1 MFTTTVVT
9 SQEGATPGGRVR
21 GSDIIVEMLIEY
33 GVENV
38 FGVSGDTSV
47 SLYESLYERRDRIT
61 HVLCRD
67 ERSASFAADAYA
79 RLTFK
84 PGVCESPSG
93 AGALYTVPGVA
104 EANASSVPVIALTSG
119 IDLASEGKGTITE
132 LDHHVLYKSI
142 TKWSHFVKR
151 YDKIPDALRRAFRVA
166 TTGRPG
172 AVHVAFPQ
180 EVLNSEV
187 PCGERDIYAEPACR
201 GYPSYRGRAERA
213 LIDRA
218 AGLLLACDRPVIV
231 AGGGVINARAWN
243 ELAAVAEL
251 LSAPVGTTITGKG
264 AIPEDHPLAIGVVG
278 DNGYRDYA
286 NRLVAE
292 ADLLFYIGCKTGSV
306 TTIKWTLPDPH
317 RAPRVIHLD
326 IDPQLIG
333 NNYPTDVGL
342 VGDAQLVLG
351 DLAAVLSALRPAVRE
366 GVTEA
371 IASSRAE
378 WWESVAGK
386 AASDQTPLKPHRVM
400 AALARVLP
408 EDAVVIADAGTPT
421 PYIAAYYDVRR
432 PGRNVVIP
440 RAYGGLG
447 YAIPATIGAKI
458 GRPEQLVVG
467 LCGDGSFG
475 MCAGELETLARL
487 GLPVVIVNFNNS
499 CFGWIKAIQSIHSG
513 GRYLGVDFSAIDH
526 SAVARAFGLD
536 GIRVE
541 RASDL
546 EGALE
551 AAVRSGRPTLV
562 DVLTESEE
570 VDLPQVRSWRDAAER
585 RTVPRDG
592 GIALSE
598 VGAHAPDRVDIIT
611 AGGGA

>member
-1 MFTTTVVT
+1 M
-9 SQEGATPGGRVR
+9 GGRVR

-33 GVENV
+33 GVEHV
-38 FGVSGDTSV
+38 FGVSGDTSI
-47 SLYESLYERRDRIT
+47 SLYESLYQRRDRIT

-79 RLTFK
+79 RLAFR

-93 AGALYTVPGVA
+93 AGALYTVPGIA
-104 EANASSVPVIALTSG
+104 EANGSSVPVIALTSG

-187 PCGERDIYAEPACR
+187 PGGERDIYAEAACR
-201 GYPSYRGRAERA
+201 GYPTYRGRAERS
-213 LIDRA
+213 LLEQA
-218 AGLLLACDRPVIV
+218 ASLLLAAERPVII
-231 AGGGVINARAWN
+231 AGGGVINARAWD
-243 ELAAVAEL
+243 ELVVLAEM

-264 AIPEDHPLAIGVVG
+264 AIPENHPLAIGVVG

-286 NRLVAE
+286 NRLVSE

-317 RAPRVIHLD
+317 SAPRVIHLD

-342 VGDAQLVLG
+342 VGDAQLILA
-351 DLAAVLSALRPAVRE
+351 DLVAVVGARDPQAHA
-366 GVTEA
+366 GVTER
-371 IASSRAE
+371 IASLRAE
-378 WWESVAGK
+378 WWASVADK
-386 AASDQTPLKPHRVM
+386 AASDQVPLKPHRVM
-400 AALARVLP
+400 AALSSVLP
-408 EDAVVIADAGTPT
+408 EDAIVIADAGTPT
-421 PYIAAYYDVRR
+421 PYTAAYYDVRR
-432 PGRNVVIP
+432 PGRHVIIP

-447 YAIPATIGAKI
+447 YAIPATIGATI
-458 GRPEQLVVG
+458 ARPDQPVVA
-467 LCGDGSFG
+467 LSGDGSFG

-513 GRYLGVDFSAIDH
+513 GRYLGVDFSTVDH
-526 SAVARAFGLD
+526 GAVARAFGMD
-536 GIRVE
+536 GVRVE

-546 EGALE
+546 EGVLE
-551 AAVRSGRPTLV
+551 AAIRSGRPTLV
-562 DVLTESEE
+562 DVPTESEE
-570 VDLPQVRSWRDAAER
+570 KDLPQVHTWRAAAER
-585 RTVPRDG
+585 
-592 GIALSE
+592 A
-598 VGAHAPDRVDIIT
+598 A

>member
-1 MFTTTVVT
+1 M
-9 SQEGATPGGRVR
+9 R
-21 GSDIIVEMLIEY
+21 GSDIIVQMLIEY
-33 GVENV
+33 DVEHV
-38 FGVSGDTSV
+38 FGVSGDSSI
-47 SLYESLYERRDRIT
+47 SLYESLYEHRDRIT

-79 RLTFK
+79 RLSFK

-104 EANASSVPVIALTSG
+104 EANASSVPVIAFTSG

-151 YDKIPDALRRAFRVA
+151 YDRIPDALRRAFRVA

-187 PCGERDIYAEPACR
+187 PGGERDIYAEAACR
-201 GYPSYRGRAERA
+201 GYPAYRGRAERS
-213 LIDRA
+213 LLEQA
-218 AGLLLACDRPVIV
+218 ADLLLAAERPVII
-231 AGGGVINARAWN
+231 AGGGVINARAWDALIA
-243 ELAAVAEL
+243 LAEM
-251 LSAPVGTTITGKG
+251 LSAPVGTSITGKG

-286 NRLVAE
+286 NRMVAE

-306 TTIKWTLPDPH
+306 TTIKWSLPDP
-317 RAPRVIHLD
+317 RNAPRVIHLD

-342 VGDAQLVLG
+342 VGDAQLILA
-351 DLAAVLSALRPAVRE
+351 DLAVVVGARE
-366 GVTEA
+366 PEAHVGVAER
-371 IASSRAE
+371 IASLRAE
-378 WWESVAGK
+378 WWASVAEK
-386 AASDQTPLKPHRVM
+386 AARDQVPLKPHRVM
-400 AALARVLP
+400 AALSRVLP
-408 EDAVVIADAGTPT
+408 DDAIVIADAGTPT
-421 PYIAAYYDVRR
+421 PYTAAYYDVRR
-432 PGRNVVIP
+432 PGRHVIIP

-458 GRPEQLVVG
+458 ARPDQLVVG
-467 LCGDGSFG
+467 LSGDGSFG

-487 GLPVVIVNFNNS
+487 GLPVLIVNFNNS

-513 GRYLGVDFSAIDH
+513 GRYLGVDFSTIDH
-526 SAVARAFGLD
+526 GAVARAFGMD
-536 GIRVE
+536 GVRVE

-562 DVLTESEE
+562 DILTESEE
-570 VDLPQVRSWRDAAER
+570 KDLPQVRTWRAAAER
-585 RTVPRDG
+585 AAGRPLGTASGDASAV
-592 GIALSE
+592 
-598 VGAHAPDRVDIIT
+598 APDPVGIIT
-611 AGGGA
+611 VGGGA

>member
-1 MFTTTVVT
+1 M
-9 SQEGATPGGRVR
+9 R

-33 GVENV
+33 DVKHV
-38 FGVSGDTSV
+38 FGVSGDTSIK
-47 SLYESLYERRDRIT
+47 LYESLYENRDRIT

-79 RLTFK
+79 RLSFK

-132 LDHHVLYKSI
+132 LDHHVVYKSI

-187 PCGERDIYAEPACR
+187 PEGGRDIYAEAACR
-201 GYPSYRGRAERA
+201 GYPTYRGRAERSLLEQAAA
-213 LIDRA
+213 LLIA
-218 AGLLLACDRPVIV
+218 AERPVVI
-231 AGGGVINARAWN
+231 AGGGVINARAWG
-243 ELAAVAEL
+243 ELIALAER

-292 ADLLFYIGCKTGSV
+292 ADLIFYIGCKTGSV
-306 TTIKWTLPDPH
+306 TTIKWSLPDP
-317 RAPRVIHLD
+317 RNAPRVIHLD

-342 VGDAQLVLG
+342 VGDAQLILADLIAVLG
-351 DLAAVLSALRPAVRE
+351 PGGSGGSRGSQAGA
-366 GVTEA
+366 GVA
-371 IASSRAE
+371 GRIASLRAE
-378 WWESVAGK
+378 WWASVADK

-400 AALARVLP
+400 AALSRVLP
-408 EDAVVIADAGTPT
+408 DDAIVIADAGTPT
-421 PYIAAYYDVRR
+421 PYTAAYYDVRR
-432 PGRNVVIP
+432 AGRHVIIS

-458 GRPEQLVVG
+458 ARPDQLVVG
-467 LCGDGSFG
+467 LSGDGSFG

-513 GRYLGVDFSAIDH
+513 GRYFGVDFSTIDH
-526 SAVARAFGLD
+526 GAVARAFGMD
-536 GIRVE
+536 GTRVE

-546 EGALE
+546 EDTLE
-551 AAVRSGRPTLV
+551 AAIRSGRPTLI

-570 VDLPQVRSWRDAAER
+570 KDLPQVRTWRAAAEQAAAR
-585 RTVPRDG
+585 SQGPGSGDG
-592 GIALSE
+592 YSAAS
-598 VGAHAPDRVDIIT
+598 DR
-611 AGGGA
+611 GGVIVAEGGS

>member
-1 MFTTTVVT
+1 
-9 SQEGATPGGRVR
+9 
-21 GSDIIVEMLIEY
+21 MLIEY
-33 GVENV
+33 GVEHV
-38 FGVSGDTSV
+38 FGVSGDTSIK
-47 SLYESLYERRDRIT
+47 LYESLYDRRDRIT

-79 RLTFK
+79 RLAFK

-93 AGALYTVPGVA
+93 AGALYTVPGIA
-104 EANASSVPVIALTSG
+104 EANASSVPVIAFTSG

-187 PCGERDIYAEPACR
+187 PGGERDIYAEAACR
-201 GYPSYRGRAERA
+201 GYPTYRGRAERS
-213 LIDRA
+213 LLEQA
-218 AGLLLACDRPVIV
+218 AGLLLAVERPVII

-243 ELAAVAEL
+243 ELVVLAEM

-264 AIPEDHPLAIGVVG
+264 AIAENHPLAIGVVG

-306 TTIKWTLPDPH
+306 TTIKWTLPDP
-317 RAPRVIHLD
+317 RNAPVVIHLD

-342 VGDAQLVLG
+342 VGDAQLILA
-351 DLAAVLSALRPAVRE
+351 DLVAVVGARDPRAHA
-366 GVTEA
+366 GVAER
-371 IASSRAE
+371 IASLRAE
-378 WWESVAGK
+378 WWASVAEK
-386 AASDQTPLKPHRVM
+386 AASDQAPLKPHRVM
-400 AALARVLP
+400 AALSRVLP
-408 EDAVVIADAGTPT
+408 EDAIVIADAGTPT
-421 PYIAAYYDVRR
+421 PYTAAYYDVRR
-432 PGRNVVIP
+432 PGRHVIIP

-447 YAIPATIGAKI
+447 YAIPATIGAKTA
-458 GRPEQLVVG
+458 RPDQLVVA
-467 LCGDGSFG
+467 LSGDGSFG

-513 GRYLGVDFSAIDH
+513 GRYLGVDFSTIDH
-526 SAVARAFGLD
+526 GAVARAFGMD
-536 GIRVE
+536 GVRVE

-551 AAVRSGRPTLV
+551 AAIRSGRPTLV
-562 DVLTESEE
+562 DVPTESEE
-570 VDLPQVRSWRDAAER
+570 KDLPQVHTWRAAAER
-585 RTVPRDG
+585 
-592 GIALSE
+592 AAA
-598 VGAHAPDRVDIIT
+598 GA
-611 AGGGA
+611 GA

>member
-1 MFTTTVVT
+1 M
-9 SQEGATPGGRVR
+9 GGRVR

-33 GVENV
+33 GVEHV
-38 FGVSGDTSV
+38 FGVSGDTSIK
-47 SLYESLYERRDRIT
+47 LYESLYDRRDRIT

-79 RLTFK
+79 RLAFK

-93 AGALYTVPGVA
+93 AGALYTVPGIA
-104 EANASSVPVIALTSG
+104 EANGSSVPVIALTSG

-187 PCGERDIYAEPACR
+187 PGGERDIYAEAACR
-201 GYPSYRGRAERA
+201 GYPTYRGRAERS
-213 LIDRA
+213 LLEQA
-218 AGLLLACDRPVIV
+218 AGLLLAAERPVII
-231 AGGGVINARAWN
+231 AGGGVINARAWD
-243 ELAAVAEL
+243 ELIALAEM

-264 AIPEDHPLAIGVVG
+264 AIPENHPLAIGVVG

-286 NRLVAE
+286 NRLVSE

-306 TTIKWTLPDPH
+306 TTIKWSLPDPH
-317 RAPRVIHLD
+317 NAPRVIHLD

-342 VGDAQLVLG
+342 VGDAQLILA
-351 DLAAVLSALRPAVRE
+351 DLAAVVGARDPQAHA
-366 GVTEA
+366 GVTER
-371 IASSRAE
+371 IASLRAE
-378 WWESVAGK
+378 WWASVAEK
-386 AASDQTPLKPHRVM
+386 AASDQVPLKPHRVM
-400 AALARVLP
+400 AALSRVLP
-408 EDAVVIADAGTPT
+408 EDAIVIADAGTPT
-421 PYIAAYYDVRR
+421 PYTAAYYDVRR
-432 PGRNVVIP
+432 PGRHVIIP

-458 GRPEQLVVG
+458 ARPDQLVVA
-467 LCGDGSFG
+467 LSGDGSFG

-513 GRYLGVDFSAIDH
+513 GRYLGVDFSTIDH
-526 SAVARAFGLD
+526 GAVARAFGMD
-536 GIRVE
+536 GVRVE

-551 AAVRSGRPTLV
+551 DAIRSGRPTLV

-570 VDLPQVRSWRDAAER
+570 KDLPQVHTWRVAAER
-585 RTVPRDG
+585 
-592 GIALSE
+592 AAA
-598 VGAHAPDRVDIIT
+598 GA
-611 AGGGA
+611 GA